1 MSIDREDYFCDSC
14 HTEFIF
20 DLTLHEDISEEDVK
34 FCPFCGADYDNEL
47 NLDKA
52 SFDDEFNE
60 YDE

>member
-14 HTEFIF
+14 HTEFII

-34 FCPFCGADYDNEL
+34 YCPFCGAAYDNEL
-47 NLDKA
+47 TLGEPK
-52 SFDDEFNE
+52 FTDEYNE